1 MQNKCLIKIAS
12 VFKTSLIIFPHNFL
26 FILSINILL
35 KQYYLKYVHS
45 TATFCLKSFWLE
57 TIFDF
62 FSNNFYLPLSLLYN
76 DTSTFLE
83 QVFIYKILPYSIL
96 LKLLFLFYFFISNKS
111 GIKEKDQDS
120 FIKKINSSLEYFL
133 ESIFLFTDG
142 SATLSSSYIYL
153 NNQSYKKYQ
162 NFTNRAV
169 VLYTNRKVIGFKY
182 LRLLFSFTAFDTKLF
197 LILKALQILKTKLS
211 SPLPSKSNMSINKVF
226 IYTNS
231 SFLLKFLSKNLSNFL
246 HHISYI
252 KTYYLINLLLLT
264 HLSLSFMLS

>member
-45 TATFCLKSFWLE
+45 TATFCLKSFWLG
-57 TIFDF
+57 TILDF
-62 FSNNFYLPLSLLYN
+62 FSNNFYLPLSLLHN
-76 DTSTFLE
+76 DTFIFFK

-96 LKLLFLFYFFISNKS
+96 LKSLFLFYFFISNKS

-120 FIKKINSSLEYFL
+120 FIKKISSSLEYSL
-133 ESIFLFTDG
+133 GSIFLFTDG
-142 SATLSSSYIYL
+142 SVTLSSSYIYL

-162 NFTNRAV
+162 NLTNRAV
-169 VLYTNRKVIGFKY
+169 VLYTNRKIIGFKC